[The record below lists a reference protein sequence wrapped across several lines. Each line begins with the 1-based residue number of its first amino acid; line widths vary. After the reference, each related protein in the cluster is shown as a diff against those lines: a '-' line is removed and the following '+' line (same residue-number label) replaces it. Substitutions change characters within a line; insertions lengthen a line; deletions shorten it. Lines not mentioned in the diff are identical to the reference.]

1 MTKIVVGVDGSD
13 GSAHALRWAVAEGQS
28 RGWDVVAVMAWGY
41 LDQKSAH
48 GKAEFDPSYSEANA
62 MEALD
67 AAVSGAVGADAAAGV
82 QRKTVVDLAHAAI
95 LNEAAEGDLVVV
107 GARGLGGFKGLLLGS
122 VSQKVLHDA
131 KGPVAVIR
139 PGSSED
145 GPIVVGVD
153 GSDTSARAL
162 AWALD
167 EGRARG
173 KEVVAVHGWTA
184 PFVGGYPLG
193 GAAFDHTLFEDAAR
207 DVLDA
212 QLAEANKEGVTVTA
226 KLVYGTGG
234 GVLLDAA
241 EGASLVV
248 VGNRGFTGI
257 KGWLLGSVSN
267 QVVQHAPGNVVVVP
281 HP

>member
-1 MTKIVVGVDGSD
+1 PAWHDHAMTKIVVGVDGSD

-67 AAVSGAVGADAAAGV
+67 AAVSGAVGADVNG
-82 QRKTVVDLAHAAI
+82 
-95 LNEAAEGDLVVV
+95 AAEGGVVVV
-107 GARGLGGFKGLLLGS
+107 GAGGLGGVKGLLVGS

-173 KEVVAVHGWTA
+173 
-184 PFVGGYPLG
+184 
-193 GAAFDHTLFEDAAR
+193 
-207 DVLDA
+207 
-212 QLAEANKEGVTVTA
+212 
-226 KLVYGTGG
+226 
-234 GVLLDAA
+234 
-241 EGASLVV
+241 
-248 VGNRGFTGI
+248 
-257 KGWLLGSVSN
+257 
-267 QVVQHAPGNVVVVP
+267 
-281 HP
+281 